1 MQTALLVTTSQS
13 AADQFAVTLRQ
24 MDFSLISRAQSAGE
38 ARRTLA
44 VSEFDLIV
52 VSGPLPD
59 EPGDKLA
66 VSVSENLRGEVIFI
80 VPESDFTQAAEKLA
94 RFGVITV
101 AKPLSR
107 SMFWTAV
114 TMAEASRARFNMM
127 RRENEKLQQKIED
140 IKLIDR
146 AKCIL
151 IARMRM
157 SEPEAHKYIEKQ
169 AMDMRTTRRD
179 IANGIIRSMQS

>member
-1 MQTALLVTTSQS
+1 MG
-13 AADQFAVTLRQ
+13 
-24 MDFSLISRAQSAGE
+24 FSLITKALSAGE

-52 VSGPLPD
+52 ISGPLPD
-59 EPGDKLA
+59 EPGDRLA

-94 RFGVITV
+94 QFGVITV
-101 AKPLSR
+101 SKPLSR
-107 SMFWTAV
+107 SMFWNAV
-114 TMAEASRARFNMM
+114 TMAAASRARFNMM

-140 IKLIDR
+140 IKIIDR

-151 IARMRM
+151 IDRMHM

-169 AMDMRTTRRD
+169 AMDLRTTRRD
-179 IANGIIRSMQS
+179 VANGIIRSMQS